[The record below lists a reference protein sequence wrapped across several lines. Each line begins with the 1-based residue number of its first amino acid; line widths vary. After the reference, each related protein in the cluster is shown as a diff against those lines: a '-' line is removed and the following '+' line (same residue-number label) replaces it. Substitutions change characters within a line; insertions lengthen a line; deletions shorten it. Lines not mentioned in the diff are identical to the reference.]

1 MNLSVKLKLAGGFG
15 LVILLSLA
23 AGGVAWRNQQSLQ
36 ATLQDFATIRA
47 QQLRL
52 SGEMRSNLLESVR
65 AEKNAILA
73 AETPV
78 IERYVATMTEKRR
91 AAQEALATLRAVSDA
106 EARRLL
112 DTLQA
117 TLERHA
123 PVQDKV
129 RDGAVQNSNNRARAL
144 LDQAVLQSAQEARS
158 ALARLPDGARAA
170 EAMLLAELA
179 MKDAML
185 SSSMAELTRDTRQL
199 ATALDA
205 VRRQRDALRTI
216 PGAEAASVPLD
227 RWLDAMARAAE
238 LVRDG
243 GNLSAAEISM
253 GAARQL
259 VNEIDSQIAAY
270 TTLSQARMQEA
281 SNVAIQSGEQAGLV
295 LMLALLLSTLSGA
308 GIAVWL
314 SLSISRGLGQAV
326 ALTQAVAEGDLTR
339 TGTIRSGDEIGQL
352 MEQINVMI
360 GRLRGVVGDAL
371 QAADNVSSGS
381 QELSASAEELS
392 QGATE

>member
-1 MNLSVKLKLAGGFG
+1 
-15 LVILLSLA
+15 
-23 AGGVAWRNQQSLQ
+23 
-36 ATLQDFATIRA
+36 
-47 QQLRL
+47 
-52 SGEMRSNLLESVR
+52 
-65 AEKNAILA
+65 
-73 AETPV
+73 
-78 IERYVATMTEKRR
+78 
-91 AAQEALATLRAVSDA
+91 
-106 EARRLL
+106 
-112 DTLQA
+112 
-117 TLERHA
+117 
-123 PVQDKV
+123 
-129 RDGAVQNSNNRARAL
+129 
-144 LDQAVLQSAQEARS
+144 
-158 ALARLPDGARAA
+158 
-170 EAMLLAELA
+170 
-179 MKDAML
+179 
-185 SSSMAELTRDTRQL
+185 
-199 ATALDA
+199 
-205 VRRQRDALRTI
+205 
-216 PGAEAASVPLD
+216 
-227 RWLDAMARAAE
+227 MARAAE